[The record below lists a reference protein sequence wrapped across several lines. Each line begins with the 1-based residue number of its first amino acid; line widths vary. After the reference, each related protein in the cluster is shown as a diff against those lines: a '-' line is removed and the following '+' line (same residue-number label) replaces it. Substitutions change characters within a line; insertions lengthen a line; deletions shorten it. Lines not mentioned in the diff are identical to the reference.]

1 MKFADVENVW
11 TVDVKLLSNADRGR
25 VYYERAK
32 QAISEA
38 LADPKVRPLA
48 VEGRRFR
55 RAYLIEKIGCA
66 ASAPTQNPKI
76 KALLSKTDRCV
87 AEEASRLVSVGIAKP
102 TQQAT
107 EIDNLRSAV
116 VALQRR
122 VNEHAEVIA
131 ELKRKPHKA

>member
-38 LADPKVRPLA
+38 LADPNVRPFA
-48 VEGRRFR
+48 VEGKRFR
-55 RAYLIEKIGCA
+55 RAYLVKKIGCA

-76 KALLSKTDRCV
+76 KALLSETDRSV
-87 AEEASRLVSVGIAKP
+87 AKEVSRLVSVVLNKP
-102 TQQAT
+102 NQRAT
-107 EIDNLRSAV
+107 EIDDLRSAV

-122 VNEHAEVIA
+122 VDEHAEVIA
-131 ELKRKPHKA
+131 ELKRRPHRG